1 MKKKQVSWLDKVG
14 DGKIDEI
21 KIYYPSEKEYKS
33 CYYYKKVEKYDK
45 IIKNIINQY
54 NEIETKKNN
63 YKQLILLTNHHLKMI
78 KKREEYI
85 KLYNGYCDENSV
97 PKRDI

>member
-33 CYYYKKVEKYDK
+33 CYYYK
-45 IIKNIINQY
+45 
-54 NEIETKKNN
+54 
-63 YKQLILLTNHHLKMI
+63 
-78 KKREEYI
+78 
-85 KLYNGYCDENSV
+85 
-97 PKRDI
+97 

>member
-14 DGKIDEI
+14 AGKIDEI
-21 KIYYPSEKEYKS
+21 KIYYTSEKEYKS
-33 CYYYKKVEKYDK
+33 CYYYKKVKKYDK

-63 YKQLILLTNHHLKMI
+63 YIKRIVTNQFTGLK
-78 KKREEYI
+78 RHQ
-85 KLYNGYCDENSV
+85 
-97 PKRDI
+97 